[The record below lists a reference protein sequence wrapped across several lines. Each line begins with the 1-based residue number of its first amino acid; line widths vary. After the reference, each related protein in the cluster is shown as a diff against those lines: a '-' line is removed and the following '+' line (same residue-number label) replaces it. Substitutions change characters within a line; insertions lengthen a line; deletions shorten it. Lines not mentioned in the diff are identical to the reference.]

1 MPPRP
6 RRPVIIEDETI
17 AHSRALTDSTK
28 RITLAASGLS
38 FRSYNELYEKWLKN
52 RYRDD
57 IKPFTTHSPHVYDP
71 YITEHGLSM
80 VLDMDRATTSLAE
93 ELERDAN
100 EEGFVQAFA
109 QLWREMGKQ
118 KREEMVLTVWE
129 DQCRRAEKGEYIWA
143 REDTPELT
151 LNWATGDAQDGT
163 PNWIKLWLNQ
173 AQTEEEKRR
182 SRKDKDALPYLNLR
196 NDKWDRANGVFEIEK
211 SLVPVRKSIRA
222 FVHDGIA
229 RRNYHLRQFVQELF
243 CVLVSEPLSLEE
255 NYSGHSPDIVFCRL
269 KSIWSRLR
277 KNNLKSELTLR
288 EKPVCLRNY
297 SPKGSVSEA
306 SRVENMSSARAAVLE
321 VRLIARSPPQVFAKL
336 RIFDLFQIMQ
346 ETSSQSS

>member
-1 MPPRP
+1 
-6 RRPVIIEDETI
+6 
-17 AHSRALTDSTK
+17 
-28 RITLAASGLS
+28 
-38 FRSYNELYEKWLKN
+38 
-52 RYRDD
+52 
-57 IKPFTTHSPHVYDP
+57 
-71 YITEHGLSM
+71 M